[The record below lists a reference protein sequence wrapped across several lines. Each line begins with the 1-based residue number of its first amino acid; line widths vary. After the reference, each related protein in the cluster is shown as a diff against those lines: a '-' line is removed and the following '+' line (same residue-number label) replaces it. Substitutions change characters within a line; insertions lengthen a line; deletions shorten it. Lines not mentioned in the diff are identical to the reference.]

1 MAKNYYTIKKAQQEE
16 EDVLALLLGTIAD
29 LDSLVTEVVF
39 SQGKIPPEIGD
50 EVNKRVE
57 VAKAKGKIPP
67 EIGDEI
73 NKRVEVAK
81 AKIIKVHGMV
91 SSLSFQ
97 KMLSKKNA

>member
-50 EVNKRVE
+50 E
-57 VAKAKGKIPP
+57 
-67 EIGDEI
+67 I